1 MFLCISLLLLALN
14 YVNMFRL
21 VPYSSVIV
29 KRKATL
35 TRKLSQK
42 VVDSYGMEESLL
54 KCLTNLQISPKSTI
68 LLAISGGSD
77 SMAMLHL
84 MKSVQQSV
92 LKELQLKIVNFNHKK
107 RKEADEEVM
116 PELFLDCFSIK

>member
-1 MFLCISLLLLALN
+1 
-14 YVNMFRL
+14 MFRIL
-21 VPYSSVIV
+21 PYSVGV
-29 KRKATL
+29 LKRKTTHA
-35 TRKLSQK
+35 RKASQK
-42 VVDSYGMEESLL
+42 VVDPYGMKESLL
-54 KCLTNLQISPKSTI
+54 NCLTNLHISPKSTI

-92 LKELQLKIVNFNHKK
+92 LKELQLKVVNFNHKK

-116 PELFLDCFSIK
+116 I